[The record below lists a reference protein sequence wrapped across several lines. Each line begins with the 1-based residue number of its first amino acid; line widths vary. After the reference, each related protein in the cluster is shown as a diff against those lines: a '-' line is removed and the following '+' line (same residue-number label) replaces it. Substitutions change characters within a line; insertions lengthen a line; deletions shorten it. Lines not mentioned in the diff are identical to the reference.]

1 MCIEYN
7 QLCPETSTW
16 KSKRNRLPT
25 KYPTAAQVTRI
36 SDFAIESEIRKRI
49 SPPTN
54 LSSCWISITKSKSGF
69 YGFPFYSS
77 IGKSEKGFAKVFSW
91 TVVFF
96 LLIKRARARP
106 QFFKSF
112 VSSDSPPPPPPK
124 KKRKEREWKNRYLNV
139 EIRFQISRSIANQK
153 SWFWNLKLNF
163 QIKRTLVAFSTS
175 ADLVPSPLPHYELMF
190 ITYTVNFRAA
200 KPDTSW
206 VQCSIAKEKKKQ
218 KKRQSP
224 IDVRLVTVQGNVSW
238 TGKNYPYP
246 YL

>member
-96 LLIKRARARP
+96 LLSMRGRARP
-106 QFFKSF
+106 LFLTT
-112 VSSDSPPPPPPK
+112 V
-124 KKRKEREWKNRYLNV
+124 
-139 EIRFQISRSIANQK
+139 FQILFRISQSNGKNENPKTDISALK
-153 SWFWNLKLNF
+153 SVFGF
-163 QIKRTLVAFSTS
+163 
-175 ADLVPSPLPHYELMF
+175 
-190 ITYTVNFRAA
+190 
-200 KPDTSW
+200 
-206 VQCSIAKEKKKQ
+206 C
-218 KKRQSP
+218 
-224 IDVRLVTVQGNVSW
+224 VRLQIRNPDF
-238 TGKNYPYP
+238 KI
-246 YL
+246 

>member
-106 QFFKSF
+106 LFVKSF
-112 VSSDSPPPPPPK
+112 FSSDFPPPK
-124 KKRKEREWKNRYLNV
+124 KKKRKGMKE
-139 EIRFQISRSIANQK
+139 QISQRWNPFSDFAFDCKSEILILKSKTKFPNQTHPSSIFYPC
-153 SWFWNLKLNF
+153 WFG
-163 QIKRTLVAFSTS
+163 TL
-175 ADLVPSPLPHYELMF
+175 PSPPLP
-190 ITYTVNFRAA
+190 T
-200 KPDTSW
+200 
-206 VQCSIAKEKKKQ
+206 
-218 KKRQSP
+218 
-224 IDVRLVTVQGNVSW
+224 NVHHLYCKFPRCQTWHQLGSVFHR
-238 TGKNYPYP
+238 
-246 YL
+246 

>member
-77 IGKSEKGFAKVFSW
+77 IGKSEKGFAKVLSW
-91 TVVFF
+91 TLVFF

-106 QFFKSF
+106 LFFKSF
-112 VSSDSPPPPPPK
+112 VSSDSPPPQK
-124 KKRKEREWKNRYLNV
+124 K
-139 EIRFQISRSIANQK
+139 
-153 SWFWNLKLNF
+153 
-163 QIKRTLVAFSTS
+163 
-175 ADLVPSPLPHYELMF
+175 
-190 ITYTVNFRAA
+190 
-200 KPDTSW
+200 
-206 VQCSIAKEKKKQ
+206 KEKKGNERTDISTLKSVF
-218 KKRQSP
+218 RFR
-224 IDVRLVTVQGNVSW
+224 VRLQIRN
-238 TGKNYPYP
+238 PDFEI
-246 YL
+246 

>member
-112 VSSDSPPPPPPK
+112 VSSDSPPPPKK
-124 KKRKEREWKNRYLNV
+124 KKRKGMKE
-139 EIRFQISRSIANQK
+139 QISQRWNPFSDFAFDCKSEILILKSKTKFPNQTHPSSIFYLC
-153 SWFWNLKLNF
+153 WFG
-163 QIKRTLVAFSTS
+163 TL
-175 ADLVPSPLPHYELMF
+175 PSPPLR
-190 ITYTVNFRAA
+190 T
-200 KPDTSW
+200 
-206 VQCSIAKEKKKQ
+206 
-218 KKRQSP
+218 
-224 IDVRLVTVQGNVSW
+224 NVHHLYCKFPRCQTWHQLGSVFHR
-238 TGKNYPYP
+238 
-246 YL
+246 

>member
-106 QFFKSF
+106 LFFKSF
-112 VSSDSPPPPPPK
+112 VSSDPPPPK
-124 KKRKEREWKNRYLNV
+124 KK
-139 EIRFQISRSIANQK
+139 
-153 SWFWNLKLNF
+153 
-163 QIKRTLVAFSTS
+163 
-175 ADLVPSPLPHYELMF
+175 
-190 ITYTVNFRAA
+190 
-200 KPDTSW
+200 
-206 VQCSIAKEKKKQ
+206 KEKKGNERTDISTLKSVL
-218 KKRQSP
+218 RFR
-224 IDVRLVTVQGNVSW
+224 VRLQIRN
-238 TGKNYPYP
+238 PHFEI
-246 YL
+246 

>member
-106 QFFKSF
+106 LFFKSF
-112 VSSDSPPPPPPK
+112 VSSDPPPLPKKK
-124 KKRKEREWKNRYLNV
+124 KKRKGMKE
-139 EIRFQISRSIANQK
+139 QISQRWNPFSDFAFDCKSEILILKSKTKFPNQTHPRSIFYLC
-153 SWFWNLKLNF
+153 WFG
-163 QIKRTLVAFSTS
+163 TL
-175 ADLVPSPLPHYELMF
+175 PSPPLP
-190 ITYTVNFRAA
+190 T
-200 KPDTSW
+200 
-206 VQCSIAKEKKKQ
+206 
-218 KKRQSP
+218 
-224 IDVRLVTVQGNVSW
+224 NVHHLCCKFPRCQTWHQLGSVFHR
-238 TGKNYPYP
+238 
-246 YL
+246 